1 MPPIQIGRHHWKGK
15 RYVIGPSDR
24 QDHREPAAELLDV
37 DLWKLE
43 PDELPDGPN
52 AEIER
57 RIRILRA
64 KKQEVGRSLRPAELA
79 ELDKPVRSRRKA

>member
-79 ELDKPVRSRRKA
+79 ELDKLL